1 MEALSEI
8 EIAIDVGVQSPG
20 PGGHPHLLA
29 ANDPKCKYIWGAAEG
44 YLLFGEALLLKVA
57 QSIGKNEIVGPAD
70 AFSAE
75 INKDLV
81 QARKSLERA
90 EQIWRSLRNPNGTD
104 DIHPDGKNAC
114 AILKDLANGI
124 LTHYPL
130 HPIDMVVRCDDS
142 RPDHES
148 SCGTGEVMS
157 QQKERKLEFVVPS
170 QINPPVQATYAQV
183 FTNCTFLS
191 ESTNLQFGDRYT
203 AGQAGSMGPNI
214 STAKLAEELAK
225 LKNELSKRV
234 LTSEE
239 KMAIDNIDAAEKA
252 AQEGDGSAAL
262 RFLKAAGKWAF
273 EAATEIGTE
282 VAAAAI
288 KSSLGLPPA

>member
-1 MEALSEI
+1 
-8 EIAIDVGVQSPG
+8 
-20 PGGHPHLLA
+20 
-29 ANDPKCKYIWGAAEG
+29 
-44 YLLFGEALLLKVA
+44 
-57 QSIGKNEIVGPAD
+57 
-70 AFSAE
+70 
-75 INKDLV
+75 V
-81 QARKSLERA
+81 QA
-90 EQIWRSLRNPNGTD
+90 I
-104 DIHPDGKNAC
+104 
-114 AILKDLANGI
+114 
-124 LTHYPL
+124 
-130 HPIDMVVRCDDS
+130 
-142 RPDHES
+142 
-148 SCGTGEVMS
+148 
-157 QQKERKLEFVVPS
+157 
-170 QINPPVQATYAQV
+170 YAQV

-191 ESTNLQFGDRYT
+191 ESTKLQFGDRYT

-214 STAKLAEELAK
+214 STANLAEELAK